1 MFKKYPPQFWLML
14 LGLIISTTG
23 TTMVWPFLTIF
34 ASERLSLP
42 MTAVTSLMSINS
54 LSGLTASILAGS
66 LVDRFGRKSVMA
78 VGLFGTAVAYL
89 GYIYAGSYW
98 HFAVLMLTSGLF
110 NPLYRLGSDAILADM
125 LSPADRVQGYS
136 IFRMARNIGVAL
148 GPILGGIVLSSNYN
162 IGFMGAAA
170 ALTFYG
176 LITLFFL
183 RETLVR
189 DPNAKHENLRDQI
202 QVYRQALR
210 NKPFAH
216 MVGAFT
222 LMEICAALMWVLL
235 AVYIKQNFG
244 IAEARYSWLPTT
256 NALMVV
262 FLQVFITQFFKRY
275 RDTQVMPIGAFFYAA
290 SMVIVGLSSQF
301 WGFWLAM
308 AVMTIGELIT
318 APTATTFVA
327 NLAPPDQRGRYLG
340 VFGLTWQVA
349 MAIGPFAAGILSDTL
364 GLRSPWFVSAL
375 VGLLSVYAFVLLDRR
390 KKQSGLTSEQ
400 PHIQQENP

>member
-189 DPNAKHENLRDQI
+189 DPNAKHENLKDQI
-202 QVYRQALR
+202 HVYRQALT

-235 AVYIKQNFG
+235 AVYVKQNFG
-244 IAEARYSWLPTT
+244 IAEATYSWLPTT

-262 FLQVFITQFFKRY
+262 FLQVFITQLIKRY
-275 RDTQVMPIGAFFYAA
+275 RDTQVMPIGALFYAVA
-290 SMVIVGLSSQF
+290 MMIVGLSSQF

-308 AVMTIGELIT
+308 VVMTIGELIT

-327 NLAPPDQRGRYLG
+327 NLAPQDQRGRYLG
-340 VFGLTWQVA
+340 VFGLTWHVA
-349 MAIGPFAAGILSDTL
+349 MAIGPFAAGILTD
-364 GLRSPWFVSAL
+364 GFGIRSPWFVSVL
-375 VGLLSVYAFVLLDRR
+375 VGLLSVFAFVMLDRR
-390 KKQSGLTSEQ
+390 RKQSELIS
-400 PHIQQENP
+400 

>member
-1 MFKKYPPQFWLML
+1 MLKKYPRQFWLML

-42 MTAVTSLMSINS
+42 MAAVTSLMSINS
-54 LSGLTASILAGS
+54 LSGLTSSILAGS

-78 VGLFGTAVAYL
+78 VGLFGTAMAYF
-89 GYIYAGSYW
+89 GYIYASSYW
-98 HFAVLMLTSGLF
+98 TFALLMVASGMF

-148 GPILGGIVLSSNYN
+148 GPILGGIALSTNYN
-162 IGFMGAAA
+162 IGFIAAA
-170 ALTFYG
+170 ATLTFYG

-183 RETLVR
+183 CETLVR
-189 DPNAKHENLRDQI
+189 DPDAKPETLKQQI
-202 QVYRQALR
+202 RVYRQALS

-222 LMEICAALMWVLL
+222 LMEICAALMWVFL
-235 AVYIKQNFG
+235 AVYVKQNFG
-244 IAEARYSWLPTT
+244 VGEATYSWLPTT

-262 FLQVFITQFFKRY
+262 FLQVFISRAMKPH
-275 RDTQVMPIGAFFYAA
+275 RDTQVMPIGAFFYMLA
-290 SMVIVGLSSQF
+290 MLIVGVSSQF
-301 WGFWLAM
+301 WGFWFAM
-308 AVMTIGELIT
+308 VIMTLGELIT

-340 VFGLTWQVA
+340 VFGLTWHIA
-349 MAIGPFAAGILSDTL
+349 MAIGPFAAGILTDAF
-364 GLRSPWFVSAL
+364 GMRSPWFVGAA
-375 VGLLSVYAFVLLDRR
+375 VGVLAVYAFVMLDRR
-390 KKQSGLTSEQ
+390 KKILSST
-400 PHIQQENP
+400 

>member
-162 IGFMGAAA
+162 IGFMGASA

-202 QVYRQALR
+202 QVYRQALT

-235 AVYIKQNFG
+235 AVYVKQNFG
-244 IAEARYSWLPTT
+244 IAEATYSWLPTT

-262 FLQVFITQFFKRY
+262 FLQVFITRIIKRY
-275 RDTQVMPIGAFFYAA
+275 RDTQVMPIGALFYAVA
-290 SMVIVGLSSQF
+290 MMMVGLSSQF

-308 AVMTIGELIT
+308 VVMTIGELIT

-327 NLAPPDQRGRYLG
+327 NLAPQDQRGRYLG
-340 VFGLTWQVA
+340 VFGLTWHVA
-349 MAIGPFAAGILSDTL
+349 MAIGPFAAGILTDAF
-364 GLRSPWFVSAL
+364 GIRSPWFVSVL
-375 VGLLSVYAFVLLDRR
+375 VGLLSVYAFVLLDKKR
-390 KKQSGLTSEQ
+390 KHSGLTS
-400 PHIQQENP
+400 

>member
-162 IGFMGAAA
+162 IGFMGASA
-170 ALTFYG
+170 ALIFYG

-202 QVYRQALR
+202 QVYRQALT

-235 AVYIKQNFG
+235 AVYVKQNFG
-244 IAEARYSWLPTT
+244 VAEATYSWLPTT

-262 FLQVFITQFFKRY
+262 FLQVFITRIIKRY
-275 RDTQVMPIGAFFYAA
+275 RDTQVMPIGALFYAVA
-290 SMVIVGLSSQF
+290 MMMVGLSSQF

-308 AVMTIGELIT
+308 VVMTIGELIT

-327 NLAPPDQRGRYLG
+327 NLAPQDQRGRYLG
-340 VFGLTWQVA
+340 VFGLTWHVA
-349 MAIGPFAAGILSDTL
+349 MAIGPFAAGILTDAF
-364 GLRSPWFVSAL
+364 GIRSPWFVSVL
-375 VGLLSVYAFVLLDRR
+375 VGLLSVYAFVLLDKKR
-390 KKQSGLTSEQ
+390 KHSGLTS
-400 PHIQQENP
+400 

>member
-162 IGFMGAAA
+162 IGFMGASA

-202 QVYRQALR
+202 QVYRQALT

-235 AVYIKQNFG
+235 AVYVKQNFG
-244 IAEARYSWLPTT
+244 VAEATYSWLPTT

-262 FLQVFITQFFKRY
+262 FLQVFITRIIKRY
-275 RDTQVMPIGAFFYAA
+275 RDTQVMPIGALFYAVA
-290 SMVIVGLSSQF
+290 MMMVGLSSQF

-308 AVMTIGELIT
+308 VVMTIGELIT

-327 NLAPPDQRGRYLG
+327 NLAPQDQRGRYLG
-340 VFGLTWQVA
+340 VFGLTWHVA
-349 MAIGPFAAGILSDTL
+349 MAIGPFAAGILTD
-364 GLRSPWFVSAL
+364 GFGIRSPWFVSVL
-375 VGLLSVYAFVLLDRR
+375 VGLLSVYAFVLLDKKR
-390 KKQSGLTSEQ
+390 KHSGLTS
-400 PHIQQENP
+400 

>member
-1 MFKKYPPQFWLML
+1 MFKKYPLQFWLIL

-34 ASERLSLP
+34 ASEKLSLP
-42 MTAVTSLMSINS
+42 MAAVTSLMSINS

-78 VGLFGTAVAYL
+78 VGLFGTALAYF
-89 GYIYAGSYW
+89 GYIYASSYW
-98 HFAVLMLTSGLF
+98 HFALLMLASGLF

-162 IGFMGAAA
+162 IGFIGAAA
-170 ALTFYG
+170 TLTFYG

-189 DPNAKHENLRDQI
+189 DPNAKPESLKQ
-202 QVYRQALR
+202 QFSVYRQALS

-244 IAEARYSWLPTT
+244 IAEASYSWLPTT

-262 FLQVFITQFFKRY
+262 FLQVFITQFSKRY
-275 RDTQVMPIGAFFYAA
+275 RDTQVMPFGAFFYAA
-290 SMVIVGLSSQF
+290 AMVMVGFSSQF

-308 AVMTIGELIT
+308 VVMTIGELIT

-340 VFGLTWQVA
+340 LFGLTWHVA
-349 MAIGPFAAGILSDTL
+349 MAIGPFAAGILSDSY
-364 GLRSPWFVSAL
+364 GIRSPWFFSAL
-375 VGLLSVYAFVLLDRR
+375 VGLLAVYAFVMLDRR
-390 KKQSGLTSEQ
+390 RKRSGLIS
-400 PHIQQENP
+400 

>member
-1 MFKKYPPQFWLML
+1 ML

-42 MTAVTSLMSINS
+42 MAAVTSLMSINS

-78 VGLFGTAVAYL
+78 VGLFGTALAYF

-98 HFAVLMLTSGLF
+98 HFAILMIGSGLF

-125 LSPADRVQGYS
+125 LNPADRVQGYS

-170 ALTFYG
+170 TLIFYG

-189 DPNAKHENLRDQI
+189 DPNAKPETLRQQI
-202 QVYRQALR
+202 HVYRQALN

-235 AVYIKQNFG
+235 AVYLKQNFG
-244 IAEARYSWLPTT
+244 VAESSFSWIPTT

-262 FLQVFITQFFKRY
+262 FLQVFITRAMKPY
-275 RDTQVMPIGAFFYAA
+275 RDTQVMPVGVLFYMAA
-290 SMVIVGLSSQF
+290 MLIVGVSNQF
-301 WGFWLAM
+301 WGFWFAM
-308 AVMTIGELIT
+308 VVMTIGELIT

-327 NLAPPDQRGRYLG
+327 NLAPTEQRGRYLG
-340 VFGLTWQVA
+340 MFGLTWHVA
-349 MAIGPFAAGILSDTL
+349 MAIGPFAAGILTDAF
-364 GLRSPWFVSAL
+364 GIRSPWFAGAV
-375 VGLLSVYAFVLLDRR
+375 VGILAVYAFVLLDKRR
-390 KKQSGLTSEQ
+390 FNPQSD
-400 PHIQQENP
+400 

>member
-162 IGFMGAAA
+162 IGFMGASA

-189 DPNAKHENLRDQI
+189 DPNAKHENLKEQI
-202 QVYRQALR
+202 QVYCQALT

-235 AVYIKQNFG
+235 AVYVKQNFG
-244 IAEARYSWLPTT
+244 IAEATYSWLPTT

-262 FLQVFITQFFKRY
+262 FLQVFITRIIKRY
-275 RDTQVMPIGAFFYAA
+275 RDTQVMPIGALFYAVA
-290 SMVIVGLSSQF
+290 MMIVGLSSQF

-308 AVMTIGELIT
+308 VVMTIGELIT

-327 NLAPPDQRGRYLG
+327 NLAPQDQRGRYLG
-340 VFGLTWQVA
+340 VFGLTWHVA
-349 MAIGPFAAGILSDTL
+349 MAIGPFAAGILTDAF
-364 GLRSPWFVSAL
+364 GIRSPWFVSVL

-390 KKQSGLTSEQ
+390 RKRSGLTS
-400 PHIQQENP
+400 

>member
-1 MFKKYPPQFWLML
+1 ML

-54 LSGLTASILAGS
+54 LSGLTSSILAGS
-66 LVDRFGRKSVMA
+66 LVDRFGRKSVMT

-189 DPNAKHENLRDQI
+189 DPNAKHESLREQI
-202 QVYRQALR
+202 HVYRQALT

-235 AVYIKQNFG
+235 AVYVKQNFG
-244 IAEARYSWLPTT
+244 VAEATYSWLPTT

-262 FLQVFITQFFKRY
+262 FLQVFITRIIKRY
-275 RDTQVMPIGAFFYAA
+275 RDTQVMPIGALFYAVA
-290 SMVIVGLSSQF
+290 MMIVGLSSQF

-308 AVMTIGELIT
+308 VVMTIGELIT

-327 NLAPPDQRGRYLG
+327 NLAPQDQRGRYLG
-340 VFGLTWQVA
+340 VFGLTWHVA
-349 MAIGPFAAGILSDTL
+349 MAIGPFAAGILTDAF
-364 GLRSPWFVSAL
+364 GIRSPWFVSVL

-390 KKQSGLTSEQ
+390 RLRSEL
-400 PHIQQENP
+400 IS

>member
-42 MTAVTSLMSINS
+42 MAAVTSLMSINS

-78 VGLFGTAVAYL
+78 VGLFGTAVAYF

-98 HFAVLMLTSGLF
+98 HFALLMLASGLF

-148 GPILGGIVLSSNYN
+148 GPILGGIALSTNYS
-162 IGFMGAAA
+162 IGFIAAA
-170 ALTFYG
+170 ATLTFYG

-189 DPNAKHENLRDQI
+189 NPDAKPETIREQVR
-202 QVYRQALR
+202 VYRQAFS
-210 NKPFAH
+210 NKIFAH

-235 AVYIKQNFG
+235 AVYVKQNFG
-244 IAEARYSWLPTT
+244 IAEATYSWLPTT

-262 FLQVFITQFFKRY
+262 FLQVFITQIIKRY
-275 RDTQVMPIGAFFYAA
+275 RDTQVMPIGALYYAA
-290 SMVIVGLSSQF
+290 AMVIVGFSSQF

-327 NLAPPDQRGRYLG
+327 NLAPPEQRGRYLG
-340 VFGLTWQVA
+340 VFGLTWHVA
-349 MAIGPFAAGILSDTL
+349 MAIGPFAAGILSDAF
-364 GLRSPWFVSAL
+364 GIRSPWFVSAL
-375 VGLLSVYAFVLLDRR
+375 VGLLAVYAFVMLDKRR
-390 KKQSGLTSEQ
+390 LRSDLIS
-400 PHIQQENP
+400 

>member
-162 IGFMGAAA
+162 IGFMGASA

-202 QVYRQALR
+202 QVYRQALT

-235 AVYIKQNFG
+235 AVYVKQNFG
-244 IAEARYSWLPTT
+244 VAEATYSWLPTT

-262 FLQVFITQFFKRY
+262 FLQVFITRIIKRY
-275 RDTQVMPIGAFFYAA
+275 RDTQVMPIGALFYAVA
-290 SMVIVGLSSQF
+290 MMMVGLSSQF

-308 AVMTIGELIT
+308 VVMTIGELIT

-327 NLAPPDQRGRYLG
+327 NLAPQDQRGRYLG
-340 VFGLTWQVA
+340 VFGLTWHVA
-349 MAIGPFAAGILSDTL
+349 MAIGPFAAGILTDAF
-364 GLRSPWFVSAL
+364 GIRSPWFVSVL
-375 VGLLSVYAFVLLDRR
+375 VGLLSVYAFVLLDKKR
-390 KKQSGLTSEQ
+390 KHSGLTS
-400 PHIQQENP
+400 